1 MASFYGND
9 TGNHWQAYCEW
20 NVTGETEDTVTI
32 TASTYFHSIAWGFQI
47 NYVNGGAT
55 IDGNQRFTTNN
66 AVNIGSGQ
74 TANVHLVTHTVTLVK
89 GDSPRTINIECAVR
103 NTSSY
108 MNGYSTG
115 VVQYTIPAKEITT
128 FTITYNANHGENA
141 PAPQT
146 KQKGVPLTIT
156 TQEPTRAGYIFQGWS
171 TTYNGPVQY
180 RPGGDFIPDENIT
193 LYAVWVYNT
202 ANAPRIVN
210 SSVYRVANASSTV
223 LMPSGNYA
231 YFTIDWESGVA
242 LTDISGSCLLVTT
255 QIALPREV
263 QVQGDTTGTSGTCYG
278 WFSAS
283 NTETYNLNLSF
294 TNADLQTL
302 DTLFRVEAYGSPIID
317 IANQGNGLGLL
328 TEAPSDGVSLAG
340 DTFKVTTST
349 IVKPALTYG
358 WEATSDNPNAHVMTN
373 TDEMFAA
380 NVTFGG
386 WDDYDSS
393 HTRIYR
399 SGNYGFVYVPR
410 ATDDDSPVPIE
421 IGGAVRVDA
430 VGTTNVACSIYV
442 EHTSGTSGT
451 TNLRDSYGAGIITT
465 PGGFVSQPIPPYVIL
480 LPRDTSGA
488 NIYRFSMRGRTTDS
502 TGVVTY
508 WYMTIKML

>member
-47 NYVNGGAT
+47 SYVNGSVT
-55 IDGNQRFTTNN
+55 IDGNQNSTTNN
-66 AVNIGSGQ
+66 TVTIGNGQ
-74 TANVHLVTHTVTLVK
+74 TQNILLVTHTVTLVK
-89 GDSPRTINIECAVR
+89 GDSARTININCAVR
-103 NTSSY
+103 NTSGY

-115 VVQYTIPAKEITT
+115 VTQYTIPAKEITT

-156 TQEPTRAGYIFQGWS
+156 TEEPTRAGYIFRGWS

-180 RPGGDFIPDENIT
+180 RPGGDFIPDMNVT
-193 LYAVWVYNT
+193 LYAVWDYDQ
-202 ANAPRIVN
+202 ANAPVVVS
-210 SSVYRVANASSTV
+210 SSVYRVASESSTT
-223 LMPSGNYA
+223 LYPSGNYA
-231 YFTIDWESGVA
+231 YFSISWTSGAGLDSISAYYTVV
-242 LTDISGSCLLVTT
+242 TD
-255 QIALPREV
+255 QIALPMYIDPL
-263 QVQGDTTGTSGTCYG
+263 GDTTGTSGTCYG
-278 WFSAS
+278 WFPA
-283 NTETYNLNLSF
+283 NNAEAYRLNLSF
-294 TNADLQTL
+294 NNSNGQTL
-302 DTLFRVEAYGSPIID
+302 DTVFVLESYGSPIID

-358 WEATSDNPNAHVMTN
+358 WEAVSGSNAHVMTN
-373 TDEMFAA
+373 VDEMFAA

-386 WDDYDSS
+386 WDDYDNN

-399 SGNYGFVYVPR
+399 SGDYGFVYVPR

-430 VGTTNVACSIYV
+430 VGATNVACSIYL
-442 EHTSGTSGT
+442 EHTSGTSET
-451 TNLRDSYGAGIITT
+451 TDLRESYGAGIITT

-480 LPRDTSGA
+480 LPRNTSGA

-502 TGVVTY
+502 TGMVTY